1 MLHFQTRRTTNHN
14 KDVSIF
20 LETSMRSKTPRQHPI
35 GWCHWDLHQI
45 QFGEYAQHSSMRS
58 LFTAGWTRERWQATW
73 SIGRADGPT
82 WLDENMVGWQPQLHS
97 TPDAFRL
104 QVFKRPSCEWGT
116 WQGRRQT
123 TCHWVA
129 VDSRVT
135 LARRPEDLGYAS
147 WRRRHGYL
155 DCHRDYGLGC
165 SDQEHAPGPHYPRL
179 EGVHLSCTEEA
190 LEPFFS
196 LASCDPWRTGWVW
209 VWPV

>member
-1 MLHFQTRRTTNHN
+1 M
-14 KDVSIF
+14 
-20 LETSMRSKTPRQHPI
+20 P
-35 GWCHWDLHQI
+35 
-45 QFGEYAQHSSMRS
+45 QHSSMRS

-82 WLDENMVGWQPQLHS
+82 WLDENMVEWQPQLHP
-97 TPDAFRL
+97 TTDAFRL
-104 QVFKRPSCEWGT
+104 QVFNRPSCEWGT

-123 TCHWVA
+123 TRHWVA

-147 WRRRHGYL
+147 WRRRHRYL
-155 DCHRDYGLGC
+155 DCYRDYGLGC
-165 SDQEHAPGPHYPRL
+165 SDQEHAPGPHHPRL
-179 EGVHLSCTEEA
+179 EGVHLPCTEEA
-190 LEPFFS
+190 LEPTFS

>member
-1 MLHFQTRRTTNHN
+1 M
-14 KDVSIF
+14 
-20 LETSMRSKTPRQHPI
+20 P
-35 GWCHWDLHQI
+35 
-45 QFGEYAQHSSMRS
+45 QHSSMRS

-135 LARRPEDLGYAS
+135 LARRPEDLDMH
-147 WRRRHGYL
+147 HGGG
-155 DCHRDYGLGC
+155 DMVIWICHRDYGLGC

-179 EGVHLSCTEEA
+179 EGVHLSWYRRSLRAIFFTSIMWSLKNRLSVSLTCLMYILYSQVITCPRWHLA
-190 LEPFFS
+190 LGPLS
-196 LASCDPWRTGWVW
+196 HTALPW
-209 VWPV
+209 

>member
-1 MLHFQTRRTTNHN
+1 M
-14 KDVSIF
+14 S
-20 LETSMRSKTPRQHPI
+20 
-35 GWCHWDLHQI
+35 
-45 QFGEYAQHSSMRS
+45 QHSSMWS

-82 WLDENMVGWQPQLHS
+82 WLDENMVGWQPQLHF

-104 QVFKRPSCEWGT
+104 QVFNKPSCEWGT

-135 LARRPEDLGYAS
+135 LARRPEDLGCIS

-155 DCHRDYGLGC
+155 DCHRNYGFGC
-165 SDQEHAPGPHYPRL
+165 PDQEHATGPHYPRL

-190 LEPFFS
+190 LESIFFTSIMWS
-196 LASCDPWRTGWVW
+196 LKNRFSVSLTCLMYILYSQVITCPRWHLALGPLSHTTLLW
-209 VWPV
+209 